1 MLIYY
6 SQPLS
11 LPRDGV
17 GVVEE
22 LVVIVLFIIM
32 GEESEESGYPCRCAG
47 GIGRDF
53 FLLQFQHEDAV

>member
-1 MLIYY
+1 M
-6 SQPLS
+6 
-11 LPRDGV
+11 GV

-22 LVVIVLFIIM
+22 PRCYSPFTIM
-32 GEESEESGYPCRCAG
+32 GRGSEESGYPCRCAG